1 MQKIMKIKS
10 SNNITSSSS
19 SKTIFVSFAKKDLV
33 SKHRY
38 ENIEMGI
45 LIIRVVTMKFR
56 RSALKSELEYGEALS
71 IAPTS
76 TIIVPPRTPSSSGGN
91 SVQEIVDRL
100 RAIIIRGRS
109 K

>member
-10 SNNITSSSS
+10 SNNIISSSS

-33 SKHRY
+33 LKHRY

-45 LIIRVVTMKFR
+45 LIIRVVKFR

-91 SVQEIVDRL
+91 LVQEIVDRL

>member
-45 LIIRVVTMKFR
+45 LIIRVVKFR